1 MVIIKSKGSIE
12 EKIRSEI
19 IERAEIRRQEDIH
32 KGLTRADTAQRGD
45 FKECREYDKVLKDYR
60 RFKDPRDRQ
69 RITEEYHGRQQERRT
84 R

>member
-45 FKECREYDKVLKDYR
+45 FKECR
-60 RFKDPRDRQ
+60 
-69 RITEEYHGRQQERRT
+69 
-84 R
+84 